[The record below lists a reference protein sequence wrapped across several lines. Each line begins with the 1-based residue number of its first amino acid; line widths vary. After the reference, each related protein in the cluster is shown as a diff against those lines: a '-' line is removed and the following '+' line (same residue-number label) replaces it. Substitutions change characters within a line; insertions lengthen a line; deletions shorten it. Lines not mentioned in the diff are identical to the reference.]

1 MDLSRIF
8 ETERLILRPTTTE
21 DAAFIYELLNTPK
34 WLQFIGDRNITS
46 VEEAEQYIIDKML
59 PQLERLGFSNNCVIR
74 KEDGAK
80 IGTCG
85 LYDREGVEGLDIGFA
100 FLPQYENKGY
110 GFEAASRIM
119 KFALEELEVRTVA
132 GITSR
137 ENLASQKLLK
147 KLGMKF
153 SGEINYQDDQEKSF
167 LFRLSVP
174 GDQ

>member
-1 MDLSRIF
+1 MNHSRIY
-8 ETERLILRPTTTE
+8 ETEQLVLRPTARE

-34 WLQFIGDRNITS
+34 WLKFIGDRNITS

-100 FLPQYENKGY
+100 FLPQFESKGY
-110 GFEAASRIM
+110 GFEAASRII
-119 KFALEELEVRTVA
+119 KFALEELEVRNVT

-137 ENLASQKLLK
+137 ENLASQKLLR
-147 KLGMKF
+147 KLGLKF
-153 SGEINYQDDQEKSF
+153 SGEINYPTDQEKSF
-167 LFRLSVP
+167 LFRLPVP
-174 GDQ
+174 GEQ